1 MKKRPNKK
9 QRDFSIRLKTSFAV
23 QTHLE
28 EILALKEKAIEVGLS
43 KDNEFIQIMEEAL
56 ADSIS
61 IIFPKPFEA

>member
-28 EILALKEKAIEVGLS
+28 EIMALKQRAEEVGLS

-56 ADSIS
+56 VDSIS